1 MELQPYIPHIPDI
14 NGRAVT
20 DDPQLRQILIAMKIT
35 LEKLTDTT
43 DELTAALAAL
53 TARVVALETP

>member
-1 MELQPYIPHIPDI
+1 MTLQYIPHIPDI

-20 DDPQLRQILIAMKIT
+20 DDPQLGMILIAMKTT
-35 LEKLTDTT
+35 LERLTDST

-53 TARVVALETP
+53 TARVVALEP